1 MIDARAA
8 ESAGTA
14 DPTDAA
20 PTPDAHVRNGGDV
33 VVESLAALGVTHV
46 FGIPGQH
53 ALGLFDAIRRSEL
66 EFVSSRVENNSAF
79 GADGY
84 ARATGEV
91 GVLFL
96 STGPGALTAL
106 GALQE
111 AYATGVPVLV
121 ITSQIPRRGLG
132 GARKGLLHQL
142 DDQQQSARNVTKSTA
157 LVREAAHIPS
167 ALADAW
173 SLAQAAPA
181 GPTWVEIPE
190 DVLLEA
196 TDVPPVQSAIT
207 SIPERMPRPELVDE
221 AAALLA
227 GAERPVILAGGGVR
241 RSQGGRAAL
250 VRLAEALDAPVVST
264 VGGKG
269 AIPFDHPL
277 SAASWIEDRYTT
289 DLLEQ
294 ADVLLAVG
302 TAIGEV
308 TSNYFTF
315 APRGRLIQVDAEPRV
330 LGSNFRGLGIH
341 ADAALA
347 LSAIADRLPSR
358 PTEHESQRPA
368 GTADR
373 HASGARVAARLRADV
388 EARLAAQD
396 LAAERGLLA
405 DLRAAVPA
413 DAHTF
418 WDMTIAGYWAWSA
431 WDPERGEFHSAQGSG
446 GLGFAFPA
454 ALAAAI
460 GSGRRTLAVSGD
472 GGAMYSIA
480 ELATAR
486 QHDAD
491 VTWLIVD
498 DGGYGILREYMT
510 EQFGQATATE
520 LAGPDFAAL
529 ARAFGVTAHEATL
542 ETVGETIARTFR
554 EPGPVVVVVPAV
566 LRMFAPTHLQ

>member
-1 MIDARAA
+1 MPPPTSPARHPLSETAA
-8 ESAGTA
+8 
-14 DPTDAA
+14 AA
-20 PTPDAHVRNGGDV
+20 PATGHRRNGGDV
-33 VVESLAALGVTHV
+33 VVESLEALGVTHV

-53 ALGLFDAIRRSEL
+53 ALGLFDAIRRSDL

-111 AYATGVPVLV
+111 AYATGVPLLV
-121 ITSQIPRRGLG
+121 ITSQVPRRGLG
-132 GARKGLLHQL
+132 GTRKGLLHQL

-157 LVREAAHIPS
+157 VIREDAQIPS
-167 ALADAW
+167 ALSDAW

-196 TDVPPVQSAIT
+196 TDVPPVRSAIT
-207 SIPERMPRPELVDE
+207 SISERMPRPELAEE

-227 GAERPVILAGGGVR
+227 GAKLPVILAGGGVR
-241 RSQGGRAAL
+241 RSLGGRAAL
-250 VRLAEALDAPVVST
+250 RRLAEALDAPVVST

-269 AIPFDHPL
+269 ALPFDHPL
-277 SAASWIEDRYTT
+277 SAASWIEDRHTT
-289 DLLEQ
+289 TLLEE

-302 TAIGEV
+302 TALGEV
-308 TSNYFTF
+308 TSNYFTL

-330 LGSNFRGLGIH
+330 LGSNFPGLGIH

-347 LSAIADRLPSR
+347 LSAIADRLPA
-358 PTEHESQRPA
+358 RPA
-368 GTADR
+368 DAPGR
-373 HASGARVAARLRADV
+373 GASGADIAARLRADV
-388 EARLAAQD
+388 EDRLAKQHLD
-396 LAAERGLLA
+396 AERALMA
-405 DLRAAVPA
+405 DLREAVPA

-431 WDPERGEFHSAQGSG
+431 WDPQQGEFHSAQGSG

-510 EQFGQATATE
+510 DAFGQATATE
-520 LAGPDFAAL
+520 LARPDFAAL
-529 ARAFGVTAHEATL
+529 ARAFGIVAHEATL
-542 ETVGETIARTFR
+542 ENVGEIVARTFR
-554 EPGPVVVVVPAV
+554 EPGPAVVVVPAV

>member
-1 MIDARAA
+1 MSEAQ
-8 ESAGTA
+8 
-14 DPTDAA
+14 P
-20 PTPDAHVRNGGDV
+20 RNGGDV
-33 VVESLAALGVTHV
+33 VVETLETLGVTHV

-53 ALGLFDAIRRSEL
+53 ALGLFDAIRRSGL

-111 AYATGVPVLV
+111 AYATGVPLLV
-121 ITSQIPRRGLG
+121 ITSQVPRRGLG
-132 GARKGLLHQL
+132 GTRKGLLHQL

-157 LVREAAHIPS
+157 VIREASQIPS

-196 TDVPPVQSAIT
+196 TRVPPVRSVVTA
-207 SIPERMPRPELVDE
+207 IPERMPRPDLVDE
-221 AAALLA
+221 AAGLLA
-227 GAERPVILAGGGVR
+227 AAQHPVILAGGGVR
-241 RSQGGRAAL
+241 CSPGGRAAL
-250 VRLAEALDAPVVST
+250 RRLAEALDAPVVST

-269 AIPFDHPL
+269 AIAFDHPL
-277 SAASWIEDRYTT
+277 SAASWIEDRHTT
-289 DLLEQ
+289 ELLEQ

-315 APRGRLIQVDAEPRV
+315 APQGRLIQVDAEARV
-330 LGSNFRGLGIH
+330 LESNYEALGVH

-347 LSAIADRLPSR
+347 LSAIADRLPAR
-358 PTEHESQRPA
+358 PDDAPA
-368 GTADR
+368 R
-373 HASGARVAARLRADV
+373 GAELAARLRADV

-396 LAAERGLLA
+396 LAPELGLMA

-431 WDPERGEFHSAQGSG
+431 WDPQQGEFHSAQGSG

-491 VTWLIVD
+491 VTWLIID

-510 EQFGQATATE
+510 EEFGQATATE
-520 LAGPDFAAL
+520 LARPDFAAL
-529 ARAFGVTAHEATL
+529 ARSFGVTAHESTL
-542 ETVGETIARTFR
+542 EDVGATIARTFA
-554 EPGPVVVVVPAV
+554 EPGPAVVVVPAL
-566 LRMFAPTHLQ
+566 LRMFAATHLG